1 MTRKILEPIEISGMK
16 LKNRVG
22 FAPWLGMPVAPDGS
36 VNNETVRWFEERAIG
51 GVGFILTGT
60 IESMPPDA
68 FLQNAP
74 VRPETGA
81 SIYDD
86 KYIPGW
92 VELIDIIHSYDVKIG
107 AQLAAPGPM
116 MGEGPSSSPFPDEQS
131 PRFGIFDL
139 MAGTILPVEE
149 ISYERMDTMKGFLA
163 AAAGRVKKA
172 GFDCVELHCGHGGAN
187 LHASFMSPY
196 YNRRTDKYGGNWE
209 NRLLFI
215 VETIE
220 GIRKEVGESFPILVR
235 FSADE
240 LLGEQGITPEASVKY
255 IVPILEKAG
264 VAAIDVSQGSVTHTI
279 EGVSI
284 PPYYSRGCFID
295 NARAIKRATNLP
307 VIGVGRIVDLDLA
320 EHILEQGKADVIYI
334 GSQLCADVE
343 TPKKYFEGRSDEVR
357 KCIGCKPVLCG
368 TPCTI
373 NYDSEVGRIPLT
385 PAETRKNVL
394 VIGGGV
400 GGLEAARIAAMRGH
414 QVTLIERE
422 SELGGQVA
430 ALART
435 KLMAEF
441 KNIITYLGTQMMKLG
456 VDVRM
461 CREATIAD
469 VDEMKPDVI
478 IVACGA
484 SMVIPDVAQGKP
496 GVMDHI
502 QACREP
508 NAVGRRVVIWG
519 LGAAELALSL
529 AEEGKD
535 VTIFGSGDMTML
547 GGAWVEGPRQ
557 LYIWRKL
564 TDMPIARGIPEAE
577 RVQNP
582 RVLLGMDLE
591 EVTPEGVR
599 IRTKQ
604 DGKEM
609 VLPYDTLIVSR
620 LRVPNKS
627 LFEALQGKAK
637 EVYKIGDCDKAR
649 TIKNAIWTANEVARK
664 I

>member
-1 MTRKILEPIEISGMK
+1 MHRKILEPIEIKGMK
-16 LKNRVG
+16 LKNRVA

-36 VNNETVRWFEERAIG
+36 VNGETVRWFEERAKG
-51 GVGFILTGT
+51 GVGFIMSGT
-60 IESMPPDA
+60 IDSLPSDA
-68 FLQNAP
+68 YLKNAP

-81 SIYDD
+81 AIYED

-92 VELIDIIHSYDVKIG
+92 ADLIDVIHSYHVKIG

-116 MGEGPSSSPFPDEQS
+116 MGEGPSSSPFPNEQS
-131 PRFGIFDL
+131 PKFGIFDL

-149 ISYERMDTMKGFLA
+149 MSTERMDTIKSFLA

-172 GFDCVELHCGHGGAN
+172 GFDCVELHCGHGGAG
-187 LHASFMSPY
+187 LHASFLSPY
-196 YNRRTDKYGGNWE
+196 YNRRADKYGGNWE
-209 NRLLFI
+209 NRLRYI
-215 VETIE
+215 VETIDQ
-220 GIRKEVGESFPILVR
+220 IRKTVGDGFPIFVR

-240 LLGEQGITPEASVKY
+240 LLGEQGITLEASAKY
-255 IVPILEKAG
+255 VVPALERAG

-284 PPYYSRGCFID
+284 PPYFPRGCFMR
-295 NARAIKRATNLP
+295 NAEAIKKATSLP
-307 VIGVGRIVDLDLA
+307 VFGVGRVLDIDMA
-320 EHILEQGKADVIYI
+320 ERLLEQGKADVIYI

-343 TPKKYFEGRSDEVR
+343 TPRKYFEGRSDEIR

-373 NYDSEVGRIPLT
+373 NYDSEVGSIPLS
-385 PAETRKNVL
+385 PAEKQKKVL
-394 VIGGGV
+394 VVGGGV
-400 GGLEAARIAAMRGH
+400 AGMEAARIAAMRGH
-414 QVTLIERE
+414 KVTLMERE
-422 SELGGQVA
+422 MQLGGTVA

-435 KLMAEF
+435 RLTAEF
-441 KNIITYLGTQMMKLG
+441 ENIITYLGTQMRKLN

-461 CREATIAD
+461 CKEATLSDAD
-469 VDEMKPDVI
+469 ELNPDVV

-484 SMVIPDVAQGKP
+484 SMVIPDIAKGRP

-502 QACREP
+502 HACRNP
-508 NAVGRRVVIWG
+508 KAVGQRVLIWG
-519 LGAAELALSL
+519 LVAAELALSL

-535 VTIFGSGDMTML
+535 VTIFGSGDKTTL

-564 TDMPIARGIPEAE
+564 TDMPLARAIPEAE

-582 RVLLGMDLE
+582 QVLFGMNFE

-599 IRTKQ
+599 IKGK
-604 DGKEM
+604 DGEEK

-627 LFEALQGKAK
+627 LFEELQGRAAQ
-637 EVYKIGDCDKAR
+637 VYKIGDCDKAR